1 MARYTD
7 ESRERVRDAVDFAE
21 LVGGRTELKAAGVR
35 RLQGLCPFHE
45 ERTPSFG
52 IDPVEKLYHCFGCG
66 AGGDLFQFV
75 METEGLDFGSAL
87 ESLAERYRVQLER
100 ETEDPMDA
108 AKRQRRERLY
118 ALLERTAAYYV
129 RVLWESPEATG
140 AREYLA
146 KRGLR
151 EDALRA
157 YRVGFAPD
165 TWDRVISGSRRAGY
179 SEEELFASGLAHRSR
194 SGSGVIDRFRGRI
207 TFPLT
212 DVKGHVLGF
221 GARAMSADQQPK
233 YLNTSDGEIFHKSQV
248 VYGADMARAAAAKA
262 GRVVIVEGY
271 TDVIALHQ
279 AGVPETVAQ
288 MGTALTEQQV
298 DAIARLAP
306 KALLC
311 QDPDSAGQ
319 ASAKRGLDALTK
331 LMASDKWRTR
341 AVEFKIVRLPA
352 KQDPADVV
360 QHSGADDMVRLL
372 QTAMPIER
380 FEVERSLEQEGLSTD
395 ELLAAAVQTIAPMSV
410 SVLRDELIKLTA
422 DSLGISVQLV
432 TEVLRAPSAAAAAAG
447 SVPGGGGRWEGGWGD
462 RQDGWGDRG
471 GRQRNGGG
479 GRWDSN
485 RRGGGGRD
493 RFRAPSP
500 PPAPVDP
507 RAVLARREQTEE
519 AFLAYC
525 IALPDE
531 GERRLAEVDI
541 EDYFSSLTS
550 RKAAGYLRG
559 HLRHPGGNLPSGD
572 EDLARLVAKL
582 TVDANRL
589 EATPAKLE
597 LEALQLDLHRVERH
611 ISSARLSGASGVSAL
626 GVERQR
632 VLDAIRH
639 RLT

>member
-1 MARYTD
+1 
-7 ESRERVRDAVDFAE
+7 
-21 LVGGRTELKAAGVR
+21 
-35 RLQGLCPFHE
+35 
-45 ERTPSFG
+45 
-52 IDPVEKLYHCFGCG
+52 
-66 AGGDLFQFV
+66 V
-75 METEGLDFGSAL
+75 MDTEGLEFGEAL
-87 ESLAERYRVQLER
+87 ESLAERYRVTLER

-108 AKRQRRERLY
+108 AKRQRKERLY
-118 ALLERTAAYYV
+118 GLLERTAAYYV
-129 RVLWESPEATG
+129 RVLWEAPEAG
-140 AREYLA
+140 PAREYLTA
-146 KRGLR
+146 RGLQ

-165 TWDRVISGSRRAGY
+165 AFDRVLNGSRRAGY
-179 SEEELFASGLAHRSR
+179 SDDELLAAGLIQPSR
-194 SGSGVIDRFRGRI
+194 GRAGLMDRFRGRV

-212 DVKGHVLGF
+212 DAKGHVLGF
-221 GARAMSADQQPK
+221 GARAMKADQQPK

-341 AVEFKIVRLPA
+341 SVEFKIVRLPA

-360 QHSGADDMVRLL
+360 QQAGADEMLRLL
-372 QTAMPIER
+372 QTAMPIAR
-380 FEVERSLEQEGLSTD
+380 FEVERALEQEDGSTD
-395 ELLAAAVQTIAPMSV
+395 EILAAAVQSIAPLPV

-422 DSLGISVQLV
+422 DRLGINVQLV
-432 TEVLRAPSAAAAAAG
+432 TEVLRAPSAAAGAAG
-447 SVPGGGGRWEGGWGD
+447 APPARGGQWEG

-471 GRQRNGGG
+471 GRQRNGNGG
-479 GRWDSN
+479 GRWDAN

-500 PPAPVDP
+500 PPAPIDP
-507 RAVLARREQTEE
+507 RAVLARREQSEE
-519 AFLAYC
+519 AYLAYC

-550 RKAAGYLRG
+550 RKAAAYLRG

-582 TVDANRL
+582 TVDANRI

-597 LEALQLDLHRVERH
+597 LEALQLDLHRLERH
-611 ISSARLSGASGVSAL
+611 ISNARLTGTTGVSAL
-626 GVERQR
+626 AVERQK

>member
-7 ESRERVRDAVDFAE
+7 ESRERVRDAVNFEE
-21 LVGGRTELKAAGVR
+21 LVGARTELKRSGLS

-52 IDPVEKLYHCFGCG
+52 IDPVEKVYHCFGCG
-66 AGGDLFQFV
+66 VGGDVFRFV
-75 METEGLDFGSAL
+75 MDTEGLDFGEAL
-87 ESLAERYRVQLER
+87 ESLAERYRVTLER
-100 ETEDPMDA
+100 ETEDPRDA
-108 AKRQRRERLY
+108 MKRERRERLF

-129 RVLWESPEATG
+129 RVLWEAPEAAF

-146 KRGLR
+146 KRGLT

-157 YRVGFAPD
+157 YRVGYAPD
-165 TWDRVISGSRRAGY
+165 AFDRVLLGSQRAGY
-179 SEEELFASGLAHRSR
+179 SQEELLAAGLIQPSR
-194 SGSGVIDRFRGRI
+194 NRAGHIDRFRGRV

-221 GARAMSADQQPK
+221 GARAMKPDQQPK

-248 VYGADMARAAAAKA
+248 VYGQDMARAAAAKA
-262 GRVVIVEGY
+262 GRIVIVEGY

-319 ASAKRGLDALTK
+319 ASAQRGLEA
-331 LMASDKWRTR
+331 LMALMKSDKWRTR
-341 AVEFKIVRLPA
+341 AVEFKIVRLPS

-360 QHSGADDMVRLL
+360 QDAGSAEMLRLL

-380 FEVERSLEQEGLSTD
+380 FQLERALEQDGPSTD
-395 ELLAAAVQTIAPMSV
+395 ELLAEAVQIIAPLPV
-410 SVLRDELIKLTA
+410 SVLRDELIKFTA
-422 DSLGISVQLV
+422 DRLGINVQLV
-432 TEVLRAPSAAAAAAG
+432 SEVLRGAASAAPSQQQPWDG
-447 SVPGGGGRWEGGWGD
+447 

-471 GRQRNGGG
+471 GRQWSNGGG
-479 GRWDSN
+479 GRGN
-485 RRGGGGRD
+485 QRGGGRGGGRD
-493 RFRAPSP
+493 RDRFRGPMQP
-500 PPAPVDP
+500 PEPIDP
-507 RAVLARREQTEE
+507 RAALTRRTQSEE
-519 AFLAYC
+519 AYLAYC
-525 IALPDE
+525 IALPEE
-531 GERRLAEVDI
+531 GERRLAAVEID
-541 EDYFSSLTS
+541 DYFSSPTT
-550 RKAAGYLRG
+550 RKAAAYLRQ

-597 LEALQLDLHRVERH
+597 LEALQLDLHRLERH
-611 ISSARLSGASGVSAL
+611 ISQARLSGTTGVSAL
-626 GVERQR
+626 AVERQK

>member
-1 MARYTD
+1 MPRYTD
-7 ESRERVRDAVDFAE
+7 ESRERVRDAVNFEE
-21 LVGGRTELKAAGVR
+21 LVGARTELKRAGVG

-52 IDPVEKLYHCFGCG
+52 IDPIEKVYHCFGCG
-66 AGGDLFQFV
+66 AGGDVFRFV
-75 METEGLDFGSAL
+75 MDTEGLEFGEAL
-87 ESLAERYRVQLER
+87 ESLAERYRVTLER

-108 AKRQRRERLY
+108 AKRQRKERLY
-118 ALLERTAAYYV
+118 GLLERTAAYYV
-129 RVLWESPEATG
+129 RVLWEAPEAG
-140 AREYLA
+140 PAREYLTA
-146 KRGLR
+146 RGLQ

-165 TWDRVISGSRRAGY
+165 AFERVLNGSRRAGY
-179 SEEELFASGLAHRSR
+179 SDDELLAAGLIQPSR
-194 SGSGVIDRFRGRI
+194 GRAGLMDRFRGRV

-212 DVKGHVLGF
+212 DAKGHVLGF
-221 GARAMSADQQPK
+221 GARAMKADQQPK

-341 AVEFKIVRLPA
+341 SVEFKIVRLPA

-360 QHSGADDMVRLL
+360 QQAGADEMLRLL
-372 QTAMPIER
+372 QTAMPIAR
-380 FEVERSLEQEGLSTD
+380 FEVERALEQEDGSTD
-395 ELLAAAVQTIAPMSV
+395 EILAAAVQSIAPLPV

-422 DSLGISVQLV
+422 DRLGINVQLV
-432 TEVLRAPSAAAAAAG
+432 TEVLRAPSAAAGAAG
-447 SVPGGGGRWEGGWGD
+447 APPARGGQWEG

-471 GRQRNGGG
+471 GRQRNGNGG
-479 GRWDSN
+479 GRWDAN

-493 RFRAPSP
+493 RFRAPSA
-500 PPAPVDP
+500 PPAPIDP
-507 RAVLARREQTEE
+507 RAVLARREQSEE
-519 AFLAYC
+519 AYLAYC

-550 RKAAGYLRG
+550 RKAAAYLRG

-582 TVDANRL
+582 TVDANRI

-597 LEALQLDLHRVERH
+597 LEALQLDLHRLERH
-611 ISSARLSGASGVSAL
+611 ISNARLTGTTGVSAL
-626 GVERQR
+626 AVERQK

>member
-1 MARYTD
+1 MD
-7 ESRERVRDAVDFAE
+7 
-21 LVGGRTELKAAGVR
+21 
-35 RLQGLCPFHE
+35 
-45 ERTPSFG
+45 
-52 IDPVEKLYHCFGCG
+52 
-66 AGGDLFQFV
+66 
-75 METEGLDFGSAL
+75 TEGFEFGEAL
-87 ESLAERYRVQLER
+87 ESLAERYRVTLER

-108 AKRQRRERLY
+108 QKRQRKERLY
-118 ALLERTAAYYV
+118 SLLERTAAYYV
-129 RVLWESPEATG
+129 RVLWEAPEAAS

-146 KRGLR
+146 GRGLQ
-151 EDALRA
+151 EDTLRA

-165 TWDRVISGSRRAGY
+165 AFERVLIGSRRAGY
-179 SEEELFASGLAHRSR
+179 SDEELTAAGLIQPSR
-194 SGSGVIDRFRGRI
+194 GRGGLMDRFRGRV

-212 DVKGHVLGF
+212 DIKGHVLGF
-221 GARAMSADQQPK
+221 GARAMKPDQQPK

-298 DAIARLAP
+298 DTIARLAP

-319 ASAKRGLDALTK
+319 ASAKRGLDALTA
-331 LMASDKWRTR
+331 LMKSDKWRTR
-341 AVEFKIVRLPA
+341 AVEFKIVRLPT

-360 QHSGADDMVRLL
+360 QHSGGEELRRLL

-380 FEVERSLEQEGLSTD
+380 FEVERALEQEDASTD
-395 ELLAAAVQTIAPMSV
+395 EVLAEAVKSIAPLPA

-422 DSLGISVQLV
+422 DRLGISVQLV
-432 TEVLRAPSAAAAAAG
+432 GEVLRTTNAAPAG
-447 SVPGGGGRWEGGWGD
+447 PPQGGSGQWEG

-471 GRQRNGGG
+471 RQRPGNGNGNGG
-479 GRWDSN
+479 GRWDPN

-493 RFRAPSP
+493 RFRGPAPP
-500 PPAPVDP
+500 PVDP
-507 RAVLARREQTEE
+507 RAVLARREQSEE
-519 AFLAYC
+519 AYLAYC

-531 GERRLAEVDI
+531 GERRLAAVDVD
-541 EDYFSSLTS
+541 DYFSSLTS
-550 RKAAGYLRG
+550 RKAALYLRT

-582 TVDANRL
+582 TVEANRI

-597 LEALQLDLHRVERH
+597 LEALQLDLHRLDRH
-611 ISSARLSGASGVSAL
+611 IANARSNGTTGMSAL
-626 GVERQR
+626 AVERQK
-632 VLDAIRH
+632 VLDLIRH